1 MVGRR
6 ADPLIADGTLDGLAK
21 DTPVQGAGRAV
32 RRAQHASIVRTSTQ
46 RRGDAD
52 AKARIQRTIQ
62 IRYRPAAIAKQTLS
76 TRRWIPNLIWLLRL
90 TKPELL
96 SWAGR
101 VLYGD
106 NGRRGAHQLLELTR

>member
-1 MVGRR
+1 MQ
-6 ADPLIADGTLDGLAK
+6 D
-21 DTPVQGAGRAV
+21 AGRAV
-32 RRAQHASIVRTSTQ
+32 RRAQHASIVCATQ